1 MHHLPVYRPLTPLV
15 SPAFST
21 PARGFACLLA
31 SFGPMAML
39 EPRHTVSFLPHPPAR
54 KRFPLIRPGKLP
66 AGLGLLRFDFYD
78 DFYLGH
84 SVKAPGHQ
92 VKGMHHVAGP
102 YRPPLDTYRFGQFR
116 QAFQRC
122 WSPPSSDSIHYQ
134 FIYSLPELLRD
145 IHQTRAPYVT
155 MGRSNDLPRPEPR
168 AKSPEKAMSTRY
180 NPL

>member
-1 MHHLPVYRPLTPLV
+1 MACTTSRPVYRPLTPLV

-21 PARGFACLLA
+21 PARGLARGLLA

-54 KRFPLIRPGKLP
+54 KRFPMIRPGKLP
-66 AGLGLLRFDFYD
+66 AGLGLLRLDFRQSSRSSGK
-78 DFYLGH
+78 GH
-84 SVKAPGHQ
+84 ASRGWTIQ
-92 VKGMHHVAGP
+92 G

-168 AKSPEKAMSTRY
+168 AKSHENAMSTR
-180 NPL
+180 